1 MRGSRIVIPT
11 SMQAEVLKKI
21 HSGHQG
27 QTKCR
32 QRARDSDWWPRI
44 SKEIDEKV
52 ARCSTCHKLQVQPP
66 EPLIP
71 SPFSERPWQRIGTDL
86 TMFEWKKSDYL
97 LVIDYYSRF
106 IKVAKLNSTTAA

>member
-1 MRGSRIVIPT
+1 MVIPT

-52 ARCSTCHKLQVQPP
+52 ARCSTCHELQVQPP

-86 TMFEWKKSDYL
+86 TMFEWKKNDYL

-106 IKVAKLNSTTAA
+106 IEVAKLNSTTAA